1 MYYQLQV
8 LIFRLA
14 TAYLTS
20 LASVS
25 DFGKGSIGQTESID
39 VRHQEPRRAKDS
51 DSASRRYLALKV
63 PGVGP
68 GDGRWLG
75 WVVGR

>member
-25 DFGKGSIGQTESID
+25 DFGKAT
-39 VRHQEPRRAKDS
+39 KDLVQWLVH
-51 DSASRRYLALKV
+51 DGYLMRDDEYPV
-63 PGVGP
+63 MN
-68 GDGRWLG
+68 DG
-75 WVVGR
+75 